1 MPVLRTR
8 PRKGRHRIL
17 DILNGSDIVFGR
29 SVALSMQVLIL
40 AVAITFAV
48 STLPQLSPAL
58 RTTLT
63 WVEHIVVTLFAME
76 YVLRLYA
83 APRRLRYALSFWG
96 IIDLLAWAP
105 ALLTSI
111 DAASALRVLRLV
123 QMLRLLKIIRYSRAL
138 LRLGRAFKAVR
149 EELTVFLFVAIF
161 LLYIASVG
169 IYFFENPAQP
179 DVFSSIPH
187 SFWWAIVTLSTVGY
201 GDIVPLTT
209 GGRLFTSLIMV
220 LGMGV
225 FAVPAGVIASAL
237 IGRDITII
245 ERDIEE
251 IEQVIE
257 ESLDKKPPSRK
268 DAAKP
273 KSTAQKQGDS
283 V

>member
-8 PRKGRHRIL
+8 PRKGRRRIL

-63 WVEHIVVTLFAME
+63 WVEHIAVTLFALE